1 MKSIITIVLA
11 LLVSVNVFA
20 QAEKYQKVRIW
31 LDGKAVSSLAQSGVD
46 LSEAHYR
53 KGLYYETDLNTSE
66 LNRISTAGFRTEVLI
81 DDVKQF
87 YKQRNEQQTQKTL
100 SAVTSCSTAPDYP
113 QPAHFGYGSM
123 GGFFTYQQLL
133 DNLDSMAILY
143 PNLITFK
150 QPISNTQTTIEGRP
164 IFYVKIS
171 DNPNLAEPEPE
182 VLYTALHH
190 CREPNGMAAVIYYM
204 WYLLENY
211 ATNTDIQQLVNNT
224 EMYFVPCVNPDGYV
238 FNEMND
244 PNGGGM
250 WRKNRQPFPGG
261 EFGVDL
267 NRNYGVQWGY
277 DDIGS
282 SPDPADDT
290 YRGPSAFSE
299 NETQM
304 MSAFCQQHNFKLAL
318 NYHTY
323 SNLLIYPWGYIPDY
337 YTPDSALYKN
347 YGDILTTYNKYAAG
361 TANQTVGYMV
371 NGSSDD
377 WMYGEQTL
385 KPKTFAMTP
394 EIGSADDGFWP
405 QQSRIV
411 DLCKEN
417 MYANLMLA
425 RLAGKFGQAVDKSR
439 WNISALTSYIPFD
452 FKLLGLDTV
461 GTFTVSLTPISSNI
475 QTTGTAKTFSGL
487 NFNLSV
493 SDSINIT
500 LNSTTLPGD
509 ELKFL
514 LTVNNGLYDISDT
527 IIKYYGPAVTPFYE
541 NGSTTSAWN
550 TQFWGTATSSFVSA
564 PSSIADSP
572 VGDYQSSSNN
582 AITTISS
589 INLLNAAAA
598 RLSFFAKWAT
608 EPQYDFAQL
617 LISDNNGSTWTPLC
631 GKYTVPGSN
640 FQDPGNPV
648 YQGVNLDWVKEDIN
662 LNAYVGKNVK
672 LKFIMVSDGFVE
684 YDGFYVD
691 DLSLEKIVA
700 SGVGIN
706 NLENNTF
713 NMYPNPATDLVRI
726 ETGGNAENIFVV
738 NALGQLVFTGILN
751 AKQQYYD
758 LNSADFAAGVYV
770 VKIKYRSGAVAQNR
784 LMVYKK

>member
-1 MKSIITIVLA
+1 
-11 LLVSVNVFA
+11 
-20 QAEKYQKVRIW
+20 
-31 LDGKAVSSLAQSGVD
+31 
-46 LSEAHYR
+46 
-53 KGLYYETDLNTSE
+53 
-66 LNRISTAGFRTEVLI
+66 
-81 DDVKQF
+81 
-87 YKQRNEQQTQKTL
+87 
-100 SAVTSCSTAPDYP
+100 
-113 QPAHFGYGSM
+113 
-123 GGFFTYQQLL
+123 
-133 DNLDSMAILY
+133 MASLY
-143 PNLITFK
+143 PNLITVK
-150 QPISNTQTTIEGRP
+150 QPLSNTLTTVEGRP
-164 IFYVKIS
+164 IYYVKIS
-171 DNPNLAEPEPE
+171 DNPNLSEPEPE

-238 FNEMND
+238 FNEMTD

-250 WRKNRQPFPGG
+250 WRKNRQQFPGG
-261 EFGVDL
+261 EYGVDL
-267 NRNYGVQWGY
+267 NRNYGVQWGF
-277 DDIGS
+277 DDVGS
-282 SPDPADDT
+282 SPDPAEDT

-304 MSAFCQQHNFKLAL
+304 ISAFCQQHNFKLAL

-417 MYANLMLA
+417 MYANIMLA
-425 RLAGKFGQAVDKSR
+425 RLAGKYGEATDKSK
-439 WNISALTSYIPFD
+439 WNIPALTSYIPFD

-461 GTFTVSLTPISSNI
+461 GSFTVTLTPLSANI
-475 QTTGTAKTFSGL
+475 QTTGAAKTFSGL
-487 NFNLSV
+487 NFNQSV
-493 SDSINIT
+493 ADSISIT
-500 LNSTTLPGD
+500 VNSTTLPGD
-509 ELKFL
+509 EVKFL
-514 LTVNNGLYDISDT
+514 LSVNNGLYDISDT
-527 IIKYYGPAVTPFYE
+527 ITKYYGPAVTPFFE
-541 NGSTTSAWN
+541 NGNTAAAWN
-550 TQFWGTATSSFVSA
+550 TQFWGAATSSFVSA

-572 VGDYQSSSNN
+572 IGDYQSSSNN
-582 AITTISS
+582 EITTISS

-598 RLSFFAKWAT
+598 RLTFFAKWAT
-608 EPQYDFAQL
+608 EPQYDYAQL
-617 LISDNNGSTWTPLC
+617 QISDNNGSTWTPLC
-631 GKYTVPGSN
+631 GKYTVPGSP
-640 FQDPGNPV
+640 FQDLGNPV
-648 YQGVNLDWVKEDIN
+648 YQGVNLNWVKEDIN
-662 LNAYVGKNVK
+662 LNTYIGKNVK

-684 YDGFYVD
+684 YDGIYID
-691 DLSLEKIVA
+691 DLSVEKIIA

-706 NLENNTF
+706 NHENNTF
-713 NMYPNPATDLVRI
+713 NIYPNPATDFARI
-726 ETGGNAENIFVV
+726 ETAANAAHIFIT
-738 NALGQLVFTGILN
+738 NAIGQMVFSESLN
-751 AKQQYYD
+751 KEQQHYD
-758 LNSADFAAGVYV
+758 LNIADFAAGVYV
-770 VKIKYRSGAVAQNR
+770 VKVKYNSGAVAQKR
-784 LMVYKK
+784 LMIYKK